1 MSAERRTEAR
11 NPCFLQGSIIID
23 AQKPPVPCEVHDISN
38 RGMRLV
44 VANTA
49 MIPNQF
55 IVSVPR
61 RHMRELVS
69 VRRRGRMDLGVLI
82 VQAGGAKR

>member
-1 MSAERRTEAR
+1 MSAERRTENR
-11 NPCFLQGSIIID
+11 NPCFLQGSIIVD
-23 AQKPPVPCEVHDISN
+23 AHKPPVPCEVHDISQ

-61 RHMRELVS
+61 RHIREMVS
-69 VRRRGRMDLGVLI
+69 VRRRGKMDLGVLI
-82 VQAGGAKR
+82 IQMGNPRR